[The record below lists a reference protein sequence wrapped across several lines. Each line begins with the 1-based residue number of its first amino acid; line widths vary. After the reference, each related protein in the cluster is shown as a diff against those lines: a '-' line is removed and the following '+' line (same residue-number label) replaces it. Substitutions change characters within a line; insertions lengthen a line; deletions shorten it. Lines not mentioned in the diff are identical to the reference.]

1 MVDIHPHPIL
11 DFASSSCCSGFIISE
26 SIDLLVLVRI
36 VQDLQLAN
44 AFESVAPLSFALVA
58 PLSFA
63 LVAPLSSAFAA
74 DAYAGC
80 YDASVAL
87 LSSALAALL
96 SSALAALAAFA
107 ETLLSSALAALA
119 ALVAVPLSSALS
131 SCTAHLGNRTG
142 HPRRG
147 ATLEIRFCHLVQ
159 FYKSPSL
166 HSWLPC
172 F

>member
-58 PLSFA
+58 PLS
-63 LVAPLSSAFAA
+63 SAFAL

-87 LSSALAALL
+87 LSSALAALAAFAETPL
-96 SSALAALAAFA
+96 SFALAALAAW
-107 ETLLSSALAALA
+107 
-119 ALVAVPLSSALS
+119 VAVPLSSALS

-166 HSWLPC
+166 HSWLPR